1 MESKNIIFGSLALVV
16 VGGGAYFFLKNKRLK
31 DASKLAELEKL
42 GQGVNIG
49 VATAGGST
57 TPDKVLASAPVTNAP
72 TQAEL
77 DAKAKANQQELVNLT
92 QATSLIN
99 QIISL
104 RKTKKSIPFTTF
116 FNSDEVKSSQEFN
129 VGIDNQIAN
138 IKAQM
143 KLLGYEEKN
152 GLAVKI

>member
-1 MESKNIIFGSLALVV
+1 MNTKNIIFGSLALAVI
-16 VGGGAYFFLKNKRLK
+16 GGGAYFFLKNKRLK

-49 VATAGGST
+49 VATAGSTT
-57 TPDKVLASAPVTNAP
+57 TPDKVLGSAPVTNA
-72 TQAEL
+72 QAQ
-77 DAKAKANQQELVNLT
+77 ANQQELINLT
-92 QATSLIN
+92 QASSLIN

-104 RKTKKSIPFTTF
+104 RNTKKSMPSFASSNMYTYSKDYASVLA
-116 FNSDEVKSSQEFN
+116 FNTGV
-129 VGIDNQIAN
+129 DNQIAN

>member
-1 MESKNIIFGSLALVV
+1 MESKNIIFGSLALAV

-31 DASKLAELEKL
+31 DASKLDELKKL

-49 VATAGGST
+49 VATAGSST
-57 TPDKVLASAPVTNAP
+57 

-104 RKTKKSIPFTTF
+104 RNTKKRSPSFADSNMYTYAQDSASVSA
-116 FNSDEVKSSQEFN
+116 FNTRVE
-129 VGIDNQIAN
+129 NQIAN